1 MPVFAQICQV
11 ASQAREQ
18 QTIPPLL
25 AERLHAI
32 GVNRLHY
39 KHLGLE
45 LHDVVAVLTDTGSSG
60 CDVAA
65 LEQMVR
71 NIEDRH
77 RRI

>member
-11 ASQAREQ
+11 ASQVREQ
-18 QTIPPLL
+18 EVIPPLL
-25 AERLHAI
+25 AERVLAI

-45 LHDVVAVLTDTGSSG
+45 LHELVTALAEFDNKS
-60 CDVAA
+60 CNVAA

-71 NIEDRH
+71 CIEDKH
-77 RRI
+77 RRL